1 MKCATV
7 ALLLLLLTSS
17 CATTSA
23 SSGALTAKNDRGTL
37 VYSGAASW
45 TVRATTSGREDVV
58 QVPDLGE
65 VIALDQRRCRLVRAD
80 KNGGMTVWEAT
91 TAQRCIE
98 TREDKVCFTAPT
110 TFALDGASF
119 VVAGCADR
127 NEVFLSRID
136 GTVPATVGPRAFIE
150 RCAPIEA
157 ARLKYVRV
165 VDIKVDNNDR
175 PRNGLRFRTSGEDF
189 ELCFLVRE
197 QGHFQVLL
205 EVEDPTSRELVLE
218 GTVDEL

>member
-1 MKCATV
+1 M
-7 ALLLLLLTSS
+7 
-17 CATTSA
+17 
-23 SSGALTAKNDRGTL
+23 
-37 VYSGAASW
+37 
-45 TVRATTSGREDVV
+45 
-58 QVPDLGE
+58 
-65 VIALDQRRCRLVRAD
+65 
-80 KNGGMTVWEAT
+80 
-91 TAQRCIE
+91 
-98 TREDKVCFTAPT
+98 
-110 TFALDGASF
+110 
-119 VVAGCADR
+119 
-127 NEVFLSRID
+127 
-136 GTVPATVGPRAFIE
+136 PATVGPRAFIE

-189 ELCFLVRE
+189 EVCFLVRE

>member
-1 MKCATV
+1 MRHIVIATG
-7 ALLLLLLTSS
+7 LLLTSS

-23 SSGALTAKNDRGTL
+23 SSGALTAKNDRGAL

-65 VIALDQRRCRLVRAD
+65 VIALDQRRCRLVRPD
-80 KNGGMTVWEAT
+80 KNGSMTVWEAT
-91 TAQRCIE
+91 TAPRCIE
-98 TREDKVCFTAPT
+98 TREDKVCFVQPT

-119 VVAGCADR
+119 VIAGCADR
-127 NEVFLSRID
+127 NDVFLSRID

-157 ARLKYVRV
+157 ERLKYVRV
-165 VDIKVDNNDR
+165 VDIVVENNDR

-189 ELCFLVRE
+189 EVCFLVRE
-197 QGHFQVLL
+197 KGTYRVLL
-205 EVEDPTSRELVLE
+205 EVEDPKPRELVLQ